1 MFRLWDI
8 TPRAV
13 QNIHKRG
20 NCIYS
25 SNTKYNIALYYT
37 FLMERRQNNMD
48 KFSVA
53 SLLTRTIIIMI
64 LMTALGE
71 KEPKVYMF
79 LIGAII
85 LGDALTSLFDRRDE
99 LEEIKIGINEV
110 VKGNLSKK
118 FKPKNE
124 GLKDICKSLNEIV
137 YNYRKVLSQI
147 SYNSDHI
154 LNMSIKFAEA
164 SNITERAVEEIAKA
178 SGDIAAGS
186 EEQADII
193 KESLNSSTQLLTIS
207 EEVTNMTTKSAES
220 CTEILKQLKNTESIL
235 SEIIKSMISRN
246 ENNVILSS
254 NIKNV
259 SGQVDQISEVI
270 EVVKNISDQTNLL
283 ALNAAIEAARAGE
296 QGRGFAVV
304 AQEVRKL
311 AVESGEAAERINQM
325 IIDFRNVIMNLIK
338 KFEEAIKQE
347 QEDSEKADETG
358 RTFEIMSRSVEA
370 ITLSV
375 DEISSKTIEQ
385 QKKVE
390 EINKV
395 MERIAEIAEISAT
408 GTEEVSAST
417 QELVS
422 TVNETSSEAL
432 RLKEVCD
439 EFTDLIKQHSKIN
452 IDRKILKEIVE
463 DRIAL
468 VNELSKRREVRELN
482 PNILKKM
489 FNEIAKKDNTI
500 ISVYAYAPDSS
511 TIYDI
516 LGTEGMDFRNRPWF
530 KATME
535 GRTYATDPYI
545 DSDSNRVCLTVS
557 TPVINN
563 KGQVAAVLGID
574 TAVET

>member
-1 MFRLWDI
+1 MSSLSVSSFLI
-8 TPRAV
+8 RAV
-13 QNIHKRG
+13 
-20 NCIYS
+20 
-25 SNTKYNIALYYT
+25 
-37 FLMERRQNNMD
+37 
-48 KFSVA
+48 
-53 SLLTRTIIIMI
+53 IIVI
-64 LMTALGE
+64 LMIFIGE
-71 KEPKVYMF
+71 KEPKVYIF
-79 LIGAII
+79 SIGAVI
-85 LGDALTSLFDRRDE
+85 LGEALTSLFDRRDD
-99 LEEIKIGINEV
+99 LEEIKLGVTEI

-118 FKPKNE
+118 FKTKNE
-124 GLKDICKSLNEIV
+124 GLMEICNGLNKIV
-137 YNYRKVLSQI
+137 NNYRKVLSLI

-154 LNMSIKFAEA
+154 LNMSTRFAEA

-186 EEQADII
+186 EEQVDII

-220 CTEILKQLKNTESIL
+220 CTEILMQLKNTKSVL
-235 SEIIKSMISRN
+235 SEIIKSMISRSESN
-246 ENNVILSS
+246 LILSG
-254 NIKNV
+254 NMKQV
-259 SGQVDQISEVI
+259 SEQVNKISEII
-270 EVVKNISDQTNLL
+270 EMVKSISDQTNLL

-296 QGRGFAVV
+296 QGKGFAVV

-311 AVESGEAAERINQM
+311 AEESGEAAERINNM
-325 IIDFRNVIMNLIK
+325 IIDFRNVIMSLLKN
-338 KFEEAIKQE
+338 FEEAIRQE
-347 QEDSEKADETG
+347 QEDSKKADETG
-358 RTFEIMSRSVEA
+358 KTFEIMSISVET
-370 ITLSV
+370 ITSSI

-385 QKKVE
+385 KEKVE

-432 RLKEVCD
+432 RLKEVCN
-439 EFTDLIKQHSKIN
+439 EFTSLVKKHSRIHIN
-452 IDRKILKEIVE
+452 QNLLKEIV
-463 DRIAL
+463 DNKTAL
-468 VNELSKRREVRELN
+468 VSELGRRKEVRELN
-482 PNILKKM
+482 PNTLKII
-489 FNEIAKKDNTI
+489 FNEMAEKDRTI

-557 TPVINN
+557 TPVMNN
-563 KGQVAAVLGID
+563 KGEVAAVLGID